1 MARAPA
7 VAAGGD
13 IDADLAAAIAAS
25 MQDAAPARAAAPKRE
40 AEPASG
46 GNPDAEEL
54 RRVPGDAALPGLAE
68 SPSATRPTVDRPRV
82 RLCVSGCK

>member
-25 MQDAAPARAAAPKRE
+25 MQDAAPAGAAAPKWE

-46 GNPDAEEL
+46 ANPDAEEL
-54 RRVPGDAALPGLAE
+54 RRPG
-68 SPSATRPTVDRPRV
+68 
-82 RLCVSGCK
+82 